1 MFPEI
6 PQDLTT
12 LTDEQL
18 AELEAELVAS
28 FNDAAAAAS
37 SDEDV
42 AELGRAA
49 EAIEAIRSETSRRED
64 AAQERAQQLAD
75 LAARVN
81 GETTPPDGESEDDSP
96 DDDDEEEEGAE
107 ETQAGG
113 EALPIAAAARR
124 TPARPAR
131 PAAHQ
136 MAGFRPRDRA
146 PRPPA
151 TTPDLRILAAPDLGR
166 WPTGA
171 ELSMRDVAEAFIQRT
186 ERLGRASGSD
196 GDVVPI
202 ATVEAH
208 DERRWL
214 REGHSPVENGAIVA
228 SAMEAWRERHTDS
241 ALVAAGGLCA
251 PPAPYYDLF
260 EDTDNDERPVRD
272 ALPSFNADRGGI
284 TLIAPPTLA
293 GLAGSVSVITA
304 AADAAGAGAE
314 EKACLHVTC
323 GAPRTYN
330 VSAIARCL
338 EFGNFG
344 ARAFPEQVEGWLGLA
359 AASHAR
365 RAETVLLDAIAANSI
380 AVTAAQVLGAS
391 REIFAVAGQVAAG
404 YRSRHR
410 LRAGAPLDA
419 LYPSWVADMIRS
431 DQARGRDDAEV
442 MSNAEIEA
450 EFRNLGINVAWYV
463 DGKTGGGQVFGAQ
476 GAGAALT
483 YPTSMIW
490 YIYAPGTFLFL
501 DGGTLDFGTVR
512 DSALNTRNDYRIMVE
527 TFEALAYLGLESLEV
542 TQAVCAN
549 GEMGGRR
556 VGGAALVCPV

>member
-1 MFPEI
+1 VFPEI
-6 PQDLTT
+6 PQDLSV
-12 LTDEQL
+12 LTDEDLSSLLDELVANFNEAAAAAQSEEDVAAL
-18 AELEAELVAS
+18 ASAAESIEAIRAESARREAAAEERAATLAELVA
-28 FNDAAAAAS
+28 
-37 SDEDV
+37 
-42 AELGRAA
+42 
-49 EAIEAIRSETSRRED
+49 
-64 AAQERAQQLAD
+64 
-75 LAARVN
+75 RVN
-81 GETTPPDGESEDDSP
+81 GGEGGDGEQQEGEG
-96 DDDDEEEEGAE
+96 EEEQE
-107 ETQAGG
+107 EEQEEQPQQQA
-113 EALPIAAAARR
+113 IAAAARP
-124 TPARPAR
+124 PARPGIR
-131 PAAHQ
+131 Q
-136 MAGFRPRDRA
+136 MAQLRPRERA
-146 PRPPA
+146 PQPPPA
-151 TTPDLRILAAPDLGR
+151 TGVRILAAPDLGR
-166 WPTGA
+166 YHTGQ
-171 ELSMRDVAEAFIQRT
+171 ELSLRDVAQAFIDRT
-186 ERLGRASGSD
+186 ERLGRSSGVE

-208 DERRWL
+208 DDRRFL
-214 REGHSPVENGAIVA
+214 REQASPGDNMAIVA
-228 SAMEAWRERHTDS
+228 SALDAWRHRHEDQ

-260 EDTDNDERPVRD
+260 EETDNDDRPVRD

-293 GLAGSVSVITA
+293 GLAGSVSLITA
-304 AADAAGAGAE
+304 DADAAGGVGA
-314 EKACLHVTC
+314 EKACLHVVC

-344 ARAFPEQVEGWLGLA
+344 ARTFPEQVEGWLGLA
-359 AASHAR
+359 AAAHAR
-365 RAETVLLDAIAANSI
+365 RAETILLDAIAANSTG
-380 AVTAAQVLGAS
+380 VTAAQVLGAS
-391 REIFAVAGQVAAG
+391 REVFAVAGQVAAA

-419 LYPSWVADMIRS
+419 LYPSWVADLIRA

-450 EFRNLGINVAWYV
+450 EFRNLGINVAWYL

-476 GAGAALT
+476 AAGAALT
-483 YPTSMIW
+483 FPPSMIW

-512 DSALNTRNDYRIMVE
+512 DSTLNTRNDYRVMVE

-549 GEMGGRR
+549 GEMGARR
-556 VGGAALVCPV
+556 AGGAALVCPV